1 MNTNFNFK
9 KFKPIS
15 IVFILV
21 IGIFASFSLLG
32 NYLASSGKLLE
43 AVWDCGNNIV
53 LNLDKNNSF
62 KMYDSANNNYLDV
75 TGTYKLEKQKQEEST
90 LKYILDMNAKERTV
104 SNQKYTDE
112 YDTQY
117 LISMD
122 SSNQNSIHMVN
133 TVSYGTYDCKKIK

>member
-1 MNTNFNFK
+1 
-9 KFKPIS
+9 
-15 IVFILV
+15 
-21 IGIFASFSLLG
+21 
-32 NYLASSGKLLE
+32 
-43 AVWDCGNNIV
+43 
-53 LNLDKNNSF
+53 
-62 KMYDSANNNYLDV
+62 
-75 TGTYKLEKQKQEEST
+75 
-90 LKYILDMNAKERTV
+90 LDMNAKERTV